1 MAGRLLGRHLHNV
14 DIKGRVIVP
23 SKLRA
28 QLGETF
34 VAAAVLDHCITLYAP
49 DAWDRLQEKLA
60 EMPMSQAR
68 KLQRYLASNAEEVQ
82 VDAQGR
88 ILLPRHLL
96 AYASIEKEALFAG
109 AGPRAEI
116 WNPAAYEENMCDM
129 TSEEVEAEF
138 VQLGF

>member
-14 DIKGRVIVP
+14 DVKGRVIVP

-49 DAWDRLQEKLA
+49 EAWDQLQEKLA
-60 EMPMSQAR
+60 DMPMSQAR

-96 AYASIEKEALFAG
+96 AYANIEKEALFAG

-116 WNPAAYEENMCDM
+116 WNPAAYEENMSDM